1 MIERKVSVA
10 VLVRVSTVKQETAR
24 QISELQQYAVSKGY
38 EVLEI
43 CQETISGTAGDD
55 QRHGLRRA
63 EQLAREGKIKKVLVH
78 EISRIARR
86 NSVAHRFVETLEDYR
101 VSLYWHAQGVE
112 TLLPNGKRNPAAGIM
127 LALLAEIARNESETL
142 RDRIK
147 SGLALARKRGVVL
160 GRRKG
165 TTLSRDQFLQ
175 KHKDIVRQLKA
186 RQSLRNTA
194 KIVGKGISTVQRV
207 KVALAAVTAPSFK

>member
-1 MIERKVSVA
+1 MTEAKISV
-10 VLVRVSTVKQETAR
+10 VILVRVSTLKQETAR
-24 QISELQQYAVSKGY
+24 QISELQQYAVGKDY
-38 EVLEI
+38 EVLEV
-43 CQETISGTAGDD
+43 CEETISGTAADD

-63 EQLAREGKIKKVLVH
+63 EQLARDGKIKKVLVH

-86 NSVAHRFVETLEDYR
+86 NSVAHRFVETLEDYG

-147 SGLALARKRGVVL
+147 SGLTLARKKGVVL

-175 KHKDIVRQLKA
+175 KHKDIVRQLRT

-207 KVALAAVTAPSFK
+207 KVALAA

>member
-1 MIERKVSVA
+1 MNNAKIPVVI
-10 VLVRVSTVKQETAR
+10 LVRVSTVKQETAR
-24 QISELQQYAVSKGY
+24 QVSELQEHAAAKGY
-38 EVLEI
+38 QVVEVCE
-43 CQETISGTAGDD
+43 EKISGGANDD
-55 QRHGLRRA
+55 DRHGLRRA
-63 EQLAREGKIKKVLVH
+63 EELAVNGKIKKVLVH
-78 EISRIARR
+78 EVSRVARR
-86 NSVAHRFVETLEDYR
+86 NSVAHRFVETLEDYG
-101 VSLYWHAQGVE
+101 VSLYWHAQGIE

-147 SGLALARKRGVVL
+147 SGLALARNRGVVL

-165 TTLSRDQFLQ
+165 TTLSRDEFLQ
-175 KHKDIVRQLKA
+175 KHKDIIRQLKA

-207 KVALAAVTAPSFK
+207 KIALAA

>member
-1 MIERKVSVA
+1 
-10 VLVRVSTVKQETAR
+10 
-24 QISELQQYAVSKGY
+24 
-38 EVLEI
+38 
-43 CQETISGTAGDD
+43 
-55 QRHGLRRA
+55 
-63 EQLAREGKIKKVLVH
+63 
-78 EISRIARR
+78 
-86 NSVAHRFVETLEDYR
+86 
-101 VSLYWHAQGVE
+101 
-112 TLLPNGKRNPAAGIM
+112 M

-165 TTLSRDQFLQ
+165 TTLSSDQFLQ

-207 KVALAAVTAPSFK
+207 KVALAA

>member
-1 MIERKVSVA
+1 MTEAKIPVA

-24 QISELQQYAVSKGY
+24 QISELQQYAASKSY
-38 EVLEI
+38 EVLEV
-43 CQETISGTAGDD
+43 CEETISGTAADD

-63 EQLAREGKIKKVLVH
+63 EQLARDGKIKKVLVH

-86 NSVAHRFVETLEDYR
+86 NSVAHRFVETLEDYG

-112 TLLPNGKRNPAAGIM
+112 TLLPNGKRNPGAGIM

-147 SGLALARKRGVVL
+147 SGLALARQRGVVL

-165 TTLSRDQFLQ
+165 TTLSRAQFLQ

-207 KVALAAVTAPSFK
+207 KVALAA